1 MCSCLSF
8 CQPQTARRGTN
19 YRPDSAGEGVV
30 TANALNAML
39 DKLATIVTANVELEN
54 FHRHRAATLGS

>member
-30 TANALNAML
+30 TANALNA
-39 DKLATIVTANVELEN
+39 TRVGTVVVTQSRFRVLGVPAYGAALE
-54 FHRHRAATLGS
+54 